1 MDGVGKDFRF
11 FYIIKDLR
19 FRRML
24 KYEKKVKIDKRFK
37 DMFIDKRFK
46 LKYFVD
52 KRGKFMNVIINENL
66 K

>member
-1 MDGVGKDFRF
+1 MDGVGKDFCF